1 MTEKILSKR
10 GKLLLR
16 DNSLG
21 IKQIAARLNF
31 ANQSHFGTYFHRY
44 VGLSPQQ
51 FRQSSFN

>member
-31 ANQSHFGTYFHRY
+31 ANPSHFGTYFHRY
-44 VGLSPQQ
+44 VGMSPQQ